1 MSAVADLIRQ
11 AQDAGVELRY
21 VDGKITGKGNRTA
34 VSQLIEPL
42 RQHKADLIRWFTQR
56 PANDPKAPPDPS
68 TWRALAEAYH
78 QHHFGCP
85 TCIAGGQGRGL
96 RCGLGSALWATYQSI
111 V

>member
-21 VDGKITGKGNRTA
+21 ADGKITGKGNRSA

-42 RQHKADLIRWFTQR
+42 RQHKADLIRWFTH
-56 PANDPKAPPDPS
+56 DPEPPPDPS
-68 TWRALAEAYH
+68 TWRELAAEYH
-78 QHHFGCP
+78 RHHFGCS

-96 RCGLGSALWATYQSI
+96 RCGLGRALWAAYQST